1 MLCLCW
7 GFLVAR
13 SSLQIL
19 RRTWWWLRWDFSGR
33 GGIWNK
39 PFVSKHLW
47 GACDFWLLTCERVWI
62 WAVRAVSCPVGIPT
76 AQRPHPGEG
85 SRALMNRT
93 AEEAPALLGCWPGS
107 QSKQQDLTQ
116 RRLNRINKQMLG
128 RVPSEHVIL
137 NKSTVCGGHMTLSCI
152 KVELDP
158 NSILSGGS
166 PSRNMAPPLP
176 QWLGHR
182 A

>member
-62 WAVRAVSCPVGIPT
+62 WAVRAVSCPVGVPT

-85 SRALMNRT
+85 GRALMSRT
-93 AEEAPALLGCWPGS
+93 AEEAPALPGCWPGS

-116 RRLNRINKQMLG
+116 RRLNRIDHIMSVWQKKCTKYHYWIFL
-128 RVPSEHVIL
+128 I
-137 NKSTVCGGHMTLSCI
+137 KSLQEARFWMTIYLI
-152 KVELDP
+152 P
-158 NSILSGGS
+158 
-166 PSRNMAPPLP
+166 
-176 QWLGHR
+176 
-182 A
+182 